1 VIAVEPLH
9 GGSPAAP
16 TGDERDPTMAERQQV
31 VGCGLGAGPV
41 CGRDGRD
48 ALAERHAWVC
58 DDERVAG
65 RLQRSEFHGRLF
77 RQHDDRPV
85 GRTVGQMLEDGDL
98 AVVLVER
105 RVEDKA
111 PVLLVDRLE
120 RAGED
125 RREVVGADE
134 RHGPCGRPTA
144 LSHSDSL

>member
-1 VIAVEPLH
+1 
-9 GGSPAAP
+9 
-16 TGDERDPTMAERQQV
+16 
-31 VGCGLGAGPV
+31 
-41 CGRDGRD
+41 
-48 ALAERHAWVC
+48 
-58 DDERVAG
+58 
-65 RLQRSEFHGRLF
+65 
-77 RQHDDRPV
+77 
-85 GRTVGQMLEDGDL
+85 MLEDGDL

-111 PVLLVDRLE
+111 HVLLVDRLE